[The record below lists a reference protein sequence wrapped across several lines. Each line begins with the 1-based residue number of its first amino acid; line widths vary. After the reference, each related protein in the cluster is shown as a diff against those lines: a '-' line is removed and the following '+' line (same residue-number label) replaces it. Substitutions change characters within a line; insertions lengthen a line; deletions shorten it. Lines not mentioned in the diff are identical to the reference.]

1 MVESL
6 AIVSFLGQEIP
17 MRVLFPTVFTIIMV
31 SVYLEVL
38 CCGLGASLGPLEQLP
53 LGYNL
58 P

>member
-1 MVESL
+1 MVDSL

-17 MRVLFPTVFTIIMV
+17 MRGLFPTVFTIIMV

-38 CCGLGASLGPLEQLP
+38 CCGLGASLEQLP